1 MNDQEKSRE
10 QLIEEVAELRRNL
23 DALVSYLPE
32 AFFIVDAPDVRIRL
46 ASRHTQQMLGV
57 SLRQLKG
64 LHDEEH
70 FQYYQVFHPD
80 GTTVEIEQLP
90 LSRALST
97 GEVIR
102 NEEWLMQSKDGRRFP
117 TLCQAGPVRDE
128 DGRICG
134 AVIAWQD
141 ISDRKQ
147 AEDALRQSEERYRM
161 LAETTTDVIAIHDRD
176 GTILY
181 GNRAGAV
188 SLGLD
193 PNSVVGITQQ
203 QMFPPE
209 VAQKHTENISTVF
222 QTGELLELTDEAYPH
237 GSGQIWLH
245 TRLMPLRDEHGQVTA
260 VMSVSHDI
268 TRRKQAEEALRK
280 AHDELEL
287 RVEERT
293 AELAATN
300 EQLRREIEE
309 RKRIEA
315 ALRQSEEMHR
325 TLVEVSPDAVL
336 MVDLEQ
342 NITFASQRAIGM
354 FGYDSAKSF
363 RGVKATA
370 LVVEE
375 DRQRLAANISLLLQQ
390 QVRQQTEYTGVR
402 KDGSRF
408 TAEVSS
414 AMLRNDT
421 GDAAAF
427 MAVIRDV
434 TARKQTEMAL
444 QRSHEELRAIYDGMV
459 DGLLVVD
466 TRTRRLLRGNAAILQ
481 MLGYS
486 EAELLN
492 LSVEDIHP
500 HEAMPYVVEQVRA
513 AVEGRLH
520 ITDDVPVL
528 RKNGSV
534 FHVVISCSSIIYEGR
549 PCVVGFFHDV
559 TERRR
564 AREVLE
570 REYRTLKHLLQSS
583 DRERQLIAYEIH
595 DGLAQ
600 QLAGAIMQFETYF
613 HQKDVNP
620 KNAAKAYDAAMT
632 MLRQGH
638 SESRRLISGVRP
650 PILDESGVVA
660 AIAHLV
666 SDQNVLKGPKIKY
679 FSAVT
684 FDRLVPIVENAIYR
698 IVQEALANACQHS
711 QSETARVSLVQREG
725 RVKIEIRDW
734 GVGFDV
740 KAVQENRFG
749 LEGIRQRAR
758 LLGGKCS
765 IRSKLGKG
773 TRIAVE
779 LPVVERD
786 A

>member
-1 MNDQEKSRE
+1 MNDREKTRE
-10 QLIEEVAELRRNL
+10 QLVEEVAELRRNL

-32 AFFIVDAPDVRIRL
+32 GFFIVDAPDVRIRL
-46 ASRHTQQMLGV
+46 ASHESCQMLGV
-57 SLRQLKG
+57 SWKELEGVHGDQ
-64 LHDEEH
+64 H
-70 FQYYQVFHPD
+70 FEYYQAFRPD
-80 GTTVEIEQLP
+80 GATVEKEQLP
-90 LSRALST
+90 LGRALFA

-102 NEEWLMQSKDGRRFP
+102 NEEWLFQATDGRRVP
-117 TLCQAGPVRDE
+117 VLCHAGPVRDQ
-128 DGRICG
+128 DGTIRG
-134 AVIAWQD
+134 AVIAWHD
-141 ISDRKQ
+141 ISDRKR
-147 AEDALRQSEERYRM
+147 ADKALRQSEERYRM
-161 LAETTTDVIAIHDRD
+161 LAETTTDVIAIHDRH
-176 GTILY
+176 GAILY

-188 SLGLD
+188 SLGID
-193 PNSVVGITQQ
+193 PKSVVGITQQ
-203 QMFPPE
+203 QLFPPE
-209 VAQKHTENISTVF
+209 VAQKHMDNISRVF
-222 QTGELLELTDEAYPH
+222 QTGELLELVDEAYPH

-245 TRLMPLRDEHGQVTA
+245 TRLTPLKDEHGQVTA

-300 EQLRREIEE
+300 ERLRCEIEE

-315 ALRQSEEMHR
+315 ALRQSEDMYR

-370 LVVEE
+370 LVIE
-375 DRQRLAANISLLLQQ
+375 DDRERLAANISLLLQEQ
-390 QVRQQTEYTGVR
+390 MRQQTQYTGMR
-402 KDGSRF
+402 KSGDCF
-408 TAEVSS
+408 AAEVSS
-414 AMLRNDT
+414 ALLRNDT
-421 GDAAAF
+421 GDAVAF

-444 QRSHEELRAIYDGMV
+444 Q
-459 DGLLVVD
+459 
-466 TRTRRLLRGNAAILQ
+466 
-481 MLGYS
+481 
-486 EAELLN
+486 
-492 LSVEDIHP
+492 
-500 HEAMPYVVEQVRA
+500 
-513 AVEGRLH
+513 
-520 ITDDVPVL
+520 
-528 RKNGSV
+528 
-534 FHVVISCSSIIYEGR
+534 
-549 PCVVGFFHDV
+549 
-559 TERRR
+559 
-564 AREVLE
+564 

-600 QLAGAIMQFETYF
+600 QLTGAIMQFETYY

-666 SDQNVLKGPKIKY
+666 SDRNALKGPKIKY

-698 IVQEALANACQHS
+698 IVQEALTNACQHS
-711 QSETARVSLVQREG
+711 QSETVRVSLVQREG
-725 RVKIEIRDW
+725 RAKIEIRDW

-740 KAVQENRFG
+740 KGVQENRFG

-773 TRIAVE
+773 TRIVVE

>member
-1 MNDQEKSRE
+1 MNDHEKTRE
-10 QLIEEVAELRRNL
+10 QLIEEVAELRRSL
-23 DALVSYLPE
+23 DIVVSYLPE

-64 LHDEEH
+64 IHDEEH
-70 FQYYQVFHPD
+70 FQYYQAFHPD

-90 LSRALST
+90 LSRVLST

-128 DGRICG
+128 DGKICG

-203 QMFPPE
+203 QLFPPE
-209 VAQKHTENISTVF
+209 VAQKHIENISRVF
-222 QTGELLELTDEAYPH
+222 QTGELLQLTDEAYPH

-245 TRLMPLRDEHGQVTA
+245 TRLMPLKDENGQVTS
-260 VMSVSHDI
+260 VMSVSTDI

-300 EQLRREIEE
+300 EQLRREVEE

-315 ALRQSEEMHR
+315 ALRQSEEMYR
-325 TLVEVSPDAVL
+325 TLIEVCPDAVL
-336 MVDLEQ
+336 MVDLER
-342 NITFASQRAIGM
+342 NVTFASQRAIGM
-354 FGYDSAKSF
+354 FGYDSAQSLC
-363 RGVKATA
+363 GVTTAA

-375 DRQRLAANISLLLQQ
+375 DRQRLAANISSLFQQ
-390 QVRQQTEYTGVR
+390 RLRQQTEYTGVR

-414 AMLRNDT
+414 ALLRDET
-421 GDAAAF
+421 GGTGAF

-444 QRSHEELRAIYDGMV
+444 Q
-459 DGLLVVD
+459 
-466 TRTRRLLRGNAAILQ
+466 
-481 MLGYS
+481 
-486 EAELLN
+486 
-492 LSVEDIHP
+492 
-500 HEAMPYVVEQVRA
+500 
-513 AVEGRLH
+513 
-520 ITDDVPVL
+520 
-528 RKNGSV
+528 
-534 FHVVISCSSIIYEGR
+534 
-549 PCVVGFFHDV
+549 
-559 TERRR
+559 
-564 AREVLE
+564 

-613 HQKDVNP
+613 HQKDANP

-666 SDQNVLKGPKIKY
+666 SDRNVLKGPKIKY

-698 IVQEALANACQHS
+698 IVQEALTNACQHS
-711 QSETARVSLVQREG
+711 QSETVRVSLVQREG

-740 KAVQENRFG
+740 KVVQENRFG

-773 TRIAVE
+773 TRIVVE